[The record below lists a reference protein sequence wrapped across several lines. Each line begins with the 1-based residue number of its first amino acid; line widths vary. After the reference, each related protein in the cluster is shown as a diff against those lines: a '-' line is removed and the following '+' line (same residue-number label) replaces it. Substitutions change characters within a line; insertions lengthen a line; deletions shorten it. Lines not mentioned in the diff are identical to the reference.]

1 MACDSQADCCSGPGM
16 CRMYCQPLLVDDGGA
31 IAMESRCV
39 TPDYS
44 WCGHEFI
51 AHAPAADGDYVYL
64 DRCNGVQT
72 ADGYTYVG
80 TPTFPYV
87 NSCYKGAPS
96 ENALDDTYIRLNVG
110 MGPGMGPP

>member
-1 MACDSQADCCSGPGM
+1 MAARTRSLRKRQEIPSGHDASQ
-16 CRMYCQPLLVDDGGA
+16 Y
-31 IAMESRCV
+31 V
-39 TPDYS
+39 TRRL
-44 WCGHEFI
+44 
-51 AHAPAADGDYVYL
+51 HAPAADGDYVYL